1 MHHLHAA
8 AVKAGERSVELLPLS
23 KDAYSGAYNLHQ
35 LIRTYLILGE
45 KEKALSRPRELLSK
59 PYFISP
65 GWLRVDPTFDPLRGD
80 PRFEA
85 LAQSK

>member
-1 MHHLHAA
+1 MA
-8 AVKAGERSVELLPLS
+8 ERSVELLPVS

-35 LIRTYLILGE
+35 LIRTYLIVGE
-45 KEKALSRPRELLSK
+45 KEKALARIKDLLSN

-65 GWLRVDPTFDPLRGD
+65 GWLKVDPTFAPLRGD

-85 LAQSK
+85 LTK